1 MSSLIEIIKSVI
13 LGIVQGISEWLPIS
27 STGHMI
33 LVEEFI
39 QFNLDQTFIDM
50 FFVVIQLASIFAV
63 ILLYFNRLNPIDK
76 NKTSEERKYTLNI
89 WKKVIVGII
98 PAGVFGLLF
107 NDIITDL
114 FFNWFVVSLMLIFY
128 GVLFI
133 IVENKNEGKIAHIKT
148 WNDLTYRA
156 ALIIGFFQ
164 VLSLIPGTSRSGA
177 TIIGAIIIGTARP
190 IAAEFSFFM
199 SIPIMFG
206 ASGLSLLDF
215 GFSSFSV
222 TEIVVLIVGCLAS
235 FVVSYFAIKYFMKYI
250 QNNDF
255 KPFGWYRIILGAIV
269 IGYFLFIG

>member
-1 MSSLIEIIKSVI
+1 MIIEIFKAII
-13 LGIVQGISEWLPIS
+13 LGIVQGIAEWLPIS

-39 QFNLDQTFIDM
+39 RFNLDQTFIDM
-50 FFVVIQLASIFAV
+50 FFVVIQLASILAV
-63 ILLYFNRLNPIDK
+63 ILLYFNRLNPIDR
-76 NKTSEERKYTLNI
+76 NKTVEERQYTINI

-107 NDIITDL
+107 NDIITEL
-114 FFNWFVVSLMLIFY
+114 FFNWFIVSLMLIVY
-128 GVLFI
+128 GIAFI
-133 IVENKNEGKIAHIKT
+133 IVENKNKGRKAHIKT

-199 SIPIMFG
+199 SVPIMIG

-215 GFSSFSV
+215 GFSSFTG
-222 TEIVVLIVGCLAS
+222 TEIGVLTVGCLVS
-235 FVVSYFAIKYFMKYI
+235 FVVSYYAIKYFMKYI

-255 KPFGWYRIILGAIV
+255 KPFGWYRIILGTIV
-269 IGYFLFIG
+269 IGYFLLLG